1 MEEAL
6 HLTHFASEVIILVRK
21 DVLKASKAMQDK
33 VMSNG
38 KIKIMRNTEIQEAM

>member
-21 DVLKASKAMQDK
+21 DSLKASKAMQDRA
-33 VMSNG
+33 MNNE
-38 KIKIMRNTEIQEAM
+38 KIKIMWNTEIQEAM